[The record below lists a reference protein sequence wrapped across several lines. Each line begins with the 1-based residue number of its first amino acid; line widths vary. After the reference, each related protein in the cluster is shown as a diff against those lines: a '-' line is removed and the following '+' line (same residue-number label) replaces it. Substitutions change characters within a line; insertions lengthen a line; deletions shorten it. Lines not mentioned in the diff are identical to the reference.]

1 MGLINFIYRSVRSSS
16 IDLCLHGTPDL
27 PSSKPY
33 ALVTGSTAGVGHA
46 FAQELASRG
55 FNLLLH
61 GRNPISLASVQSSLQ
76 YEHPDLDIRTLCYD
90 AADPNVEA
98 NIEALV
104 HEITSNNIPL
114 TVLVNNVGYQSK
126 WTPFAHQKPSEMLD
140 VLRVQTEFPTLLTS
154 RLLPLLAQNE
164 PSAMLNIGGLTSQ
177 YPASLL
183 AVHSGAKSYFVDFT
197 EALATEMKQF
207 EMWLPEEQT
216 RWLEATSPLNPSLRN
231 APSSPSTRR
240 TAPVV
245 MIHAINLHSVS
256 SSSNLSAP
264 SFFTP
269 TGRVMAKAA
278 LEVVGCGEVFVT
290 AYWRHALMGAV
301 LAMMPRSVVVSLMG
315 KEIARLRKL
324 DEENKAKKKDT

>member
-16 IDLCLHGTPDL
+16 IDLCLHGTPDS

-33 ALVTGSTAGVGHA
+33 ALITGSTAGVGHA

-98 NIEALV
+98 NIDALV
-104 HEITSNNIPL
+104 NEITSNNIHL

-207 EMWLPEEQT
+207 EMWLPEEQI
-216 RWLEATSPLNPSLRN
+216 RWLETTSNSNHN
-231 APSSPSTRR
+231 APLSSRK

-278 LEVVGCGEVFVT
+278 LDVVGCGEVFVT

-301 LAMMPRSVVVSLMG
+301 LAMMPRTIVVSLMG